1 MLALLHTLMMSLLCI
16 APLLLR
22 PLKITQTAPLL
33 FPRSIRCC
41 AVCAHNTSLSYQ
53 NLSIE
58 VAYSLPFPPP
68 PYEAKCFFRRN
79 STYLTCLLPVIY
91 YYSILFSQASPE

>member
-1 MLALLHTLMMSLLCI
+1 MLALLHTLMMSLLCII

-41 AVCAHNTSLSYQ
+41 AVYAHNTSLSYQ
-53 NLSIE
+53 N
-58 VAYSLPFPPP
+58 FT
-68 PYEAKCFFRRN
+68 RR
-79 STYLTCLLPVIY
+79 TTHLVD
-91 YYSILFSQASPE
+91 